1 VLATPVLVSPIL
13 YLYLFVILILSLL
26 DINIKMLCVHKTMC
40 TYCTAETKGGRH
52 NTVSTGIQIK
62 ISTGIRGLSKDP
74 DPELDSGSFGK
85 TP

>member
-1 VLATPVLVSPIL
+1 MYTKP
-13 YLYLFVILILSLL
+13 
-26 DINIKMLCVHKTMC
+26 CVH
-40 TYCTAETKGGRH
+40 TAETKGGRH
-52 NTVSTGIQIK
+52 NTVGTGTGILIK